1 MSQSSG
7 IGKNLVPSRNE
18 KKKANMSKGGKLWD
32 DAGEEYRTEPESL
45 GEHIKETEG
54 YSKYNEKP

>member
-1 MSQSSG
+1 MMPE
-7 IGKNLVPSRNE
+7 KNTT
-18 KKKANMSKGGKLWD
+18 A
-32 DAGEEYRTEPESL
+32 EPESL